1 MKLFQRL
8 LVAST
13 AMGLIAPLAAQ
24 ASDTANLDKMNNYSE
39 VQRFDSKTFTNEVS
53 DDLAVL
59 KDILVRLSDKGV
71 NVSDS
76 LAILKERLGEPET
89 KLNEFEAGGF
99 SDTTTMDGKAIF
111 TLGSVQYDDDSGNSE
126 AVQSYYSYTMNLNS
140 SFTGDDNL
148 YVRIKSGN
156 GDDWQT
162 SKTYGTYLS
171 SGKANDDVL
180 KIDKI
185 WYQFPVGENNTF
197 WVGPKIENYYMH
209 GTSPS
214 IYKPVTKQFTLG
226 GNGNAYGAS
235 TDTGFGWAYNADNG
249 FAISSNIG
257 TKSHSTKKV
266 YDTVEIDGEEVQLS
280 SYSYDNTGLLTDE
293 SKTSWATQIGYT
305 QPRYS
310 VSAIVN
316 VKSNGWSDS
325 YYKAGDING
334 DADSAD
340 EYTAIGLRGW
350 WRPESTGTATPSI
363 SVGYDTTDYDSSTAD
378 AWFVGLN
385 WQDIF
390 SADDRIGAAFGQ
402 PTSNEDSDVTPF
414 AYELYYA
421 FKPNDSITVTP
432 TIFGGTDRNG
442 VSGGDVF
449 GTVLETTFKF

>member
-1 MKLFQRL
+1 M
-8 LVAST
+8 LVAGAS
-13 AMGLIAPLAAQ
+13 LSLLAPVASQ
-24 ASDTANLDKMNNYSE
+24 ASDVINLEEMNSYTRSQVNSS
-39 VQRFDSKTFTNEVS
+39 RIDSKTFINEVS
-53 DDLAVL
+53 EDIANLKGRVDGLEAKQNVL
-59 KDILVRLSDKGV
+59 
-71 NVSDS
+71 
-76 LAILKERLGEPET
+76 
-89 KLNEFEAGGF
+89 EAGGF

-111 TLGSVQYDDDSGNSE
+111 TIGAVEYDDDSGNSE
-126 AVQSYYSYTMNLNS
+126 AVQAYYSYTMNLNS

-156 GDDWQT
+156 GGDFAN

-171 SGKANDDVL
+171 SNKANGDVL
-180 KIDKI
+180 KVDKI
-185 WYQFPVGENNTF
+185 WYQFPVGENNTV

-235 TDTGFGWAYNADNG
+235 TDTGFGWAYKADNG
-249 FAISSNIG
+249 FALSSNIG
-257 TKSHSTKKV
+257 TKST
-266 YDTVEIDGEEVQLS
+266 TTNGI
-280 SYSYDNTGLLTDE
+280 TGLLTDE

-310 VSAIVN
+310 VSAIAN
-316 VKSNGWSDS
+316 VKSNGWGDS

-334 DADSAD
+334 DAEDGD

-350 WRPESTGTATPSI
+350 WRPDTAGTATPSI

-390 SADDRIGAAFGQ
+390 NADDKIGAAFGQ

-432 TIFGGTDRNG
+432 AIFGGSDRNG

>member
-1 MKLFQRL
+1 MKLFQKL
-8 LVAST
+8 LVAGT
-13 AMGLIAPLAAQ
+13 AVSLITPLAAQ
-24 ASDTANLDKMNNYSE
+24 ASDTVNLDKVNNFSE
-39 VQRFDSKTFTNEVS
+39 VQRFDDKTFTNEVS
-53 DDLAVL
+53 DDLTAL
-59 KDILVRLSDKGV
+59 KDILNRLSDKGLIG
-71 NVSDS
+71 SDD
-76 LAILKERLGEPET
+76 LANLKESLDEKET
-89 KLNEFEAGGF
+89 KQNVLEAGGF

-111 TLGSVQYDDDSGNSE
+111 TLGSVEYDDNSGNE
-126 AVQSYYSYTMNLNS
+126 AVQAYYSYTMNLNS

-148 YVRIKSGN
+148 YVRVKSGN
-156 GDDWQT
+156 GGDFAN

-171 SGKANDDVL
+171 SNKANGDVL
-180 KIDKI
+180 KVDKI
-185 WYQFPVGENNTF
+185 WYQFPVGENNTV

-235 TDTGFGWAYNADNG
+235 TDTGAGWAYQADNG

-257 TKSHSTKKV
+257 TKSTTTA
-266 YDTVEIDGEEVQLS
+266 TVDVLNDDDVVIGEKGI
-280 SYSYDNTGLLTDE
+280 NTGLLTDE
-293 SKTSWATQIGYT
+293 TKTSWATQIGYT
-305 QPRYS
+305 QPSYS

-334 DADSAD
+334 NADANDQ
-340 EYTAIGLRGW
+340 YTAIGLRGW
-350 WRPESTGTATPSI
+350 WRPDGDTALPSI
-363 SVGYDTTDYDSSTAD
+363 SVGYDTTDYDNTTAD

-390 SADDRIGAAFGQ
+390 SADDKIGAAFGQ

-414 AYELYYA
+414 AYEVYYA

-432 TIFGGTDRNG
+432 AIFGGTDRNG

>member
-1 MKLFQRL
+1 M
-8 LVAST
+8 LVAGAS
-13 AMGLIAPLAAQ
+13 LSLLAPVASQ
-24 ASDTANLDKMNNYSE
+24 ASDVINLEEMNSYTRSQVNSSIIN
-39 VQRFDSKTFTNEVS
+39 SKTFVNEVS
-53 DDLAVL
+53 EDIANLKGRVDGLEAKQNVL
-59 KDILVRLSDKGV
+59 
-71 NVSDS
+71 
-76 LAILKERLGEPET
+76 
-89 KLNEFEAGGF
+89 EAGGF

-111 TLGSVQYDDDSGNSE
+111 TIGAVEYDDDSGNSE
-126 AVQSYYSYTMNLNS
+126 AVQAYYSYTMNLNS

-156 GDDWQT
+156 GGDFTT
-162 SKTYGTYLS
+162 SKDYGTYLS
-171 SGKANDDVL
+171 SAKGNSDVL

-185 WYQFPVGENNTF
+185 WYQFPLGESNTF

-235 TDTGFGWAYNADNG
+235 TDTGFGWAYKADNG
-249 FAISSNIG
+249 FALSSNIG
-257 TKSHSTKKV
+257 TKST
-266 YDTVEIDGEEVQLS
+266 TTNGI
-280 SYSYDNTGLLTDE
+280 TGLLTDE

-310 VSAIVN
+310 VSAIAN
-316 VKSNGWSDS
+316 VKSNGWGDS

-334 DADSAD
+334 DAEDGD

-350 WRPESTGTATPSI
+350 WRPDTAGTATPSI

-390 SADDRIGAAFGQ
+390 NADDKIGAAFGQ

-432 TIFGGTDRNG
+432 AIFGGTDRNG